1 MSREFRQSPEVLT
14 ARLLYQHRM
23 AAPEPFEESDEYAIA
38 IKAWNRCNH
47 PIQRL
52 RRRPFVQTVGIFA
65 LGMLSGISVLTCS
78 YAEMGKTLLKQGEPH
93 PGLSRVA
100 PSGALVNPDR
110 NG

>member
-1 MSREFRQSPEVLT
+1 MSSPESSFRQSPEVLT

-38 IKAWNRCNH
+38 IKAWNRSH
-47 PIQRL
+47 RPINKL
-52 RRRPFVQTVGIFA
+52 RRHSLVQNFGIFA

-78 YAEMGKTLLKQGEPH
+78 HAEMGKTLLRQGEPH
-93 PGLSRVA
+93 PGHS
-100 PSGALVNPDR
+100 LVNPDR

>member
-1 MSREFRQSPEVLT
+1 MSNPESSFRQSPEVLT

-38 IKAWNRCNH
+38 IKAWNRSH
-47 PIQRL
+47 RPINKL
-52 RRRPFVQTVGIFA
+52 RRHPLVQNFGIFA

-78 YAEMGKTLLKQGEPH
+78 HAEMGKTLLRQGEPH
-93 PGLSRVA
+93 PGHS
-100 PSGALVNPDR
+100 LVNPDR